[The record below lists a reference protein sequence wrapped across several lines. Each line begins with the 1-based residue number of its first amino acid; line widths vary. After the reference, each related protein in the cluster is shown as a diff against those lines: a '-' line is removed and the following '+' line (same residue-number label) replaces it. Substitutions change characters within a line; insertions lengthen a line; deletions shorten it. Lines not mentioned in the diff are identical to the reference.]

1 MRATAGGR
9 ALLLLLPSERA
20 GMLAA
25 LEAARVPIRQIRLN
39 PGKAQPVTPALQALL
54 SKNTELKVRVA
65 GDSRHTV
72 PPLASAVPVKCC
84 DDLLISRCTMQPQ
97 ACAVRSSRVA

>member
-1 MRATAGGR
+1 MRAAAGGR

-54 SKNTELKVRVA
+54 SKNTELKVLA
-65 GDSRHTV
+65 TGGSRGT
-72 PPLASAVPVKCC
+72 PSP
-84 DDLLISRCTMQPQ
+84 
-97 ACAVRSSRVA
+97 